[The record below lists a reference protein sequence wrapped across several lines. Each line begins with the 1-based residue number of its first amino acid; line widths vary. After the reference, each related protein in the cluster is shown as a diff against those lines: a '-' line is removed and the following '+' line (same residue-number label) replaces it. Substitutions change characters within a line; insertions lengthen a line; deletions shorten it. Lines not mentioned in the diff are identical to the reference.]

1 MAQLVAH
8 SLRKQEVPGSVPGTA
23 LHRVFFLLVYDDI
36 LLACD
41 FYISFQVLFKVVFS
55 NGSKLDVPGTFNVNF
70 CSFLIFHELE
80 STDISIPQQLPAR
93 GPPCLQLLEFS
104 CDSSCLFVMCQ
115 FRCMSSTTN
124 LLGWNVRQKPKYKI
138 CVIMFITHVSTLL
151 RWDIEWFNFCQ
162 PALLDQQCLSI
173 WPQPKYNLLIK

>member
-8 SLRKQEVPGSVPGTA
+8 SLRKQEVPGSVPATA

-70 CSFLIFHELE
+70 RSFLIFHELE

-93 GPPCLQLLEFS
+93 GRHVYSFLSSAVTLVACL
-104 CDSSCLFVMCQ
+104 
-115 FRCMSSTTN
+115 
-124 LLGWNVRQKPKYKI
+124 
-138 CVIMFITHVSTLL
+138 
-151 RWDIEWFNFCQ
+151 
-162 PALLDQQCLSI
+162 
-173 WPQPKYNLLIK
+173 